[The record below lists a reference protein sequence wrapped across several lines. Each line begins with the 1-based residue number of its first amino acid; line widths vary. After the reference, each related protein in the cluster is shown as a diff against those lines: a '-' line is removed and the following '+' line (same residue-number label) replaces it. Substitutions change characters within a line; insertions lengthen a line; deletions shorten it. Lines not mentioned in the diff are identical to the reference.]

1 MKVGELVRFKSDRKD
16 YKEFHGHVGLVV
28 STQEDIIRGTGQ
40 RTLHLVVKWLKPVHI
55 HNRIATKSHFNAD
68 RYEVLS

>member
-1 MKVGELVRFKSDRKD
+1 MKVGELVRFKSDRED

-28 STQEDIIRGTGQ
+28 STQEEIIRGTGK
-40 RTLHLVVKWLKPVHI
+40 RILHLAVKWLKPVLY
-55 HNRIATKSHFNAD
+55 HNRIAVKSHFNAD